1 MREAPPQLRPS
12 RLRVLTLLP
21 IGLVAA
27 VNAGAQPTITAKEI
41 VIAVPGI
48 PGPYCA
54 YGLEKRLLE
63 LPGATSVSTL
73 WDRERIVLRLRDD
86 ARIGVA
92 DIERA
97 VKRADY
103 PYDYEVLAGR

>member
-1 MREAPPQLRPS
+1 MTSLR
-12 RLRVLTLLP
+12 LLP
-21 IGLVAA
+21 IAALASMVVGLPAA
-27 VNAGAQPTITAKEI
+27 AKEI

-63 LPGATSVSTL
+63 LPGALSAATD
-73 WDRERIVLRLRDD
+73 WKRERIRLRLRDD
-86 ARIGVA
+86 ARVTIV
-92 DIERA
+92 DVERA

-103 PYDYEVLAGR
+103 PYDYKILAGGR